1 MGVLAVRYMA
11 GDGKGCHGSLQESRL
26 ARRSVGLYKAG
37 TPRAM
42 RQSRKNGHYSE
53 EGGWSHPCLHGVQGA
68 LSAGRTPPRHLHS
81 PSMTFRLWPSAIL
94 WAMLTS
100 KQGLQPFPPKGQ
112 GQPTFHPRIESVP
125 ACLPVE
131 GGAVAWLA
139 RWVFIQ

>member
-1 MGVLAVRYMA
+1 MGVF
-11 GDGKGCHGSLQESRL
+11 GCPVYGW
-26 ARRSVGLYKAG
+26 RRKRVLRQFTGVPPGPPIGGAIDAG
-37 TPRAM
+37 TPRAV

-68 LSAGRTPPRHLHS
+68 LSVGRTPPRHLHS

-100 KQGLQPFPPKGQ
+100 KHGSQPFPPKGQ
-112 GQPTFHPRIESVP
+112 GQPTFHTRIESVP

-131 GGAVAWLA
+131 GGAVALLA
-139 RWVFIQ
+139 RWISIQ